1 MGGLGSDVGSA
12 EAVSALEWWL
22 EAGVDALVVEQPRNW
37 LKPAAAAAPVEL
49 ADTSLIES
57 SPVPDTLSLFREW
70 LPHASA
76 APRAVAG
83 NPVLPVG
90 SEGAEVMIL
99 AEAPGREE
107 AAAGVPVAGEAWILT
122 QRMLAA
128 IGFAPDQAYLANL
141 SCFHS
146 PGTKPDRREIE
157 RCGEIA
163 RKHVALAKPHRLLL
177 FGDAPAWALLGKG
190 SAEAR
195 GHLHRVEGIRTV
207 VTVHPRILLGRPS
220 EKARAWKDLLLLMED
235 EA

>member
-1 MGGLGSDVGSA
+1 MGGLGSDIGSA

-22 EAGVDALVVEQPRNW
+22 EAGVDALVADHPRNW
-37 LKPAAAAAPVEL
+37 LKHEAGAPTAEL
-49 ADTSLIES
+49 ADVPPIES
-57 SPVPDTLSLFREW
+57 SPVPETLGLFRDW
-70 LPHASA
+70 LPTASKTSQVA
-76 APRAVAG
+76 AA

-107 AAAGVPVAGEAWILT
+107 AVAGAPIAGGAWALT

-146 PGTKPDRREIE
+146 PGAKPDRKEIE

-163 RKHVALAKPHRLLL
+163 RKHLGLAKPRRLLL
-177 FGDAPAWALLGKG
+177 FGDAPARALLGKG
-190 SAEAR
+190 LAEAR

-207 VTVHPRILLGRPS
+207 VTVHPRILLDRPS